1 MHIKGLK
8 CWTSVGQIAHPM
20 PIGSAWAQKA
30 FETSP
35 IFRGRAICFV
45 KKEKQLD
52 LQVFSRLG
60 KAMNILQ

>member
-1 MHIKGLK
+1 
-8 CWTSVGQIAHPM
+8 M

-45 KKEKQLD
+45 KNEKQLD